1 MTMGSFRGMLVET
14 KNLRHAR
21 SGTHRSYARLCVAVV
36 IGLIGIAS
44 TLLLTVNESRAIPA
58 FARKYQADCAMCH
71 YPVIPRLNA
80 FGQQYRRAGYR
91 TPAEFGQTQEFTN
104 VNELLAGRLRSQFLY
119 VDQTGTISRT
129 EFKFPDVSFFY
140 SGAISR
146 NFSVWSHVVASNS
159 TNVDFHGHI
168 QGVFGTPDSF
178 FSFRVGQMHM
188 LQQEAAAGFG
198 RPTSLNLPA
207 TQSTA
212 LTNTGTP
219 VSYTF
224 DQRQDGIELAYVRG
238 PGRFVFQ
245 VTNGLNQNGSGTAEA
260 GGDIDS
266 DKDYMVAF
274 DYLLD
279 EIASGVTAVFYHGTT
294 HGQGTTASSLGPEF
308 NYWRTGIN
316 VSKVFPVPAFGF
328 FELQGAYYRSHDNNP
343 AGTPAG
349 DTVDGNAFYVESQQY
364 ITGPEV
370 TFYERYSLI
379 DLNLA
384 KHNSLRQDVSIGV
397 VTPLQTWLRVTADY
411 TYTKNDDAQT
421 KAHTAT
427 VELQVNY

>member
-1 MTMGSFRGMLVET
+1 MGT
-14 KNLRHAR
+14 KSLRSSHAGARR
-21 SGTHRSYARLCVAVV
+21 SHVRLCVAVV
-36 IGLIGIAS
+36 IGLIGITS
-44 TLLLTVNESRAIPA
+44 TLLLTVKESRAIPA
-58 FARKYQADCAMCH
+58 FARKYQANCAMCH

-91 TPAEFGQTQEFTN
+91 TPAEFGKTQDFTN
-104 VNELLAGRLRSQFLY
+104 VNHLLAGRVRSQFLY
-119 VDQTGTISRT
+119 EDQTGAINRT

-146 NFSVWSHVVASNS
+146 NFSAWIHTVSSSS
-159 TNVDFHGHI
+159 TNVDLHGHI

-178 FSFRVGQMHM
+178 FSFRLGQMHM

-198 RPTSLNLPA
+198 RPTSLNLAA

-212 LTNTGTP
+212 LTDTGTP
-219 VSYTF
+219 VLYTF
-224 DQRQDGIELAYVRG
+224 DKRQNGIELAYVRG
-238 PGRFVFQ
+238 AGRILVQ
-245 VTNGLNQNGSGTAEA
+245 VTNGLNSQGSGNTNT
-260 GGDIDS
+260 GDIDA
-266 DKDYMVAF
+266 DKDYMAAF

-384 KHNSLRQDVSIGV
+384 KNNSLRQDMTFGV